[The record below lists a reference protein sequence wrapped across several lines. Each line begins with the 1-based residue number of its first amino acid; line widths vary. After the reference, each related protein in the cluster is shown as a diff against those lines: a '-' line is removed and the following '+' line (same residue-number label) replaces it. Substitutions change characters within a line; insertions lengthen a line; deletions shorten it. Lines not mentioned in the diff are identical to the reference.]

1 MCNAK
6 ASPKES
12 QNLVEYSRPIS
23 SQRSQP
29 RCPPPSGRESLPAPR
44 NKVRETKGVTDSHKG
59 PSQNAIHMTAP
70 RLIALDMDGTLLG
83 DDGRV
88 SPRNLAALH
97 AAQDAGILIVVAT
110 GRRHSYAM
118 HVLRPLGLAP
128 LSVLVSSNGTVT
140 RTLGSF
146 GADRI
151 PSQLIART
159 HLPHATALW
168 LCGHVDEFR
177 NALVLTFD
185 RVGPDGDDT
194 RGALVVEHLDE
205 LTSSIGRWM
214 AANEPYIAR
223 VIPIERALYDEDSN
237 HDLPIQAML
246 CGTVARMA
254 RAEARLLEHPGVSAS
269 GHPSGRSG
277 HTMNG
282 AVAAEL
288 GAPFVTAS
296 PSRVESDPVELI
308 DSNQILTLNR
318 TEYPARDLSILDILP
333 AGCSKGAAILSLA
346 ATHAIDPTQ
355 ILAIGDN
362 WNDVSM
368 LEIAG
373 TAILMAN
380 APEDLKTLART
391 RNWRIAPS
399 NTADGVA
406 DAIESALAIPTSRIP
421 STSWLSS

>member
-1 MCNAK
+1 
-6 ASPKES
+6 
-12 QNLVEYSRPIS
+12 
-23 SQRSQP
+23 
-29 RCPPPSGRESLPAPR
+29 
-44 NKVRETKGVTDSHKG
+44 
-59 PSQNAIHMTAP
+59 
-70 RLIALDMDGTLLG
+70 MDGTLLG

-88 SPRNLAALH
+88 SPRNLAALL
-97 AAQDAGILIVVAT
+97 AAQAAGILVVVAT

-118 HVLRPLGLAP
+118 HVLRPLGLHHA
-128 LSVLVSSNGTVT
+128 SVLVSSNGTVT
-140 RTLGSF
+140 RTLGSSSSGSSSSASF
-146 GADRI
+146 PADPI

-194 RGALVVEHLDE
+194 RGALVVEHLDN
-205 LTSSIGRWM
+205 LTASIGRWM
-214 AANEPYIAR
+214 ADNEPYIAH
-223 VIPIERALYDEDSN
+223 VIPIERALDAANSDA
-237 HDLPIQAML
+237 PIQAML
-246 CGTVARMA
+246 CGTIERMT

-277 HTMNG
+277 RTMNG
-282 AVAAEL
+282 PATTEA
-288 GAPFVTAS
+288 GAPHFDSETTPGAPQNSVIPTAGGAIGV
-296 PSRVESDPVELI
+296 PGELARWGEAAAIVEEPPHFSSAPTQPAPL
-308 DSNQILTLNR
+308 LTLNR

-346 ATHAIDPTQ
+346 ATHGIAPAQ

-373 TAILMAN
+373 SAVLMAN
-380 APEDLKTLART
+380 APPDLKLFAASRG
-391 RNWRIAPS
+391 WPIAPPNS
-399 NTADGVA
+399 ADGVA
-406 DAIESALAIPTSRIP
+406 HTIESVLAIPC
-421 STSWLSS
+421 